1 MLGFVQFNNVSIFA
15 CKIIVTTLGQD
26 NTYQTPTKNQRRLT
40 STQKKKGLGKMQMG
54 GPAISIKKIFL
65 KYRPIPASFSF
76 IFILFSFQ
84 QIQFQFQQFKLKNA

>member
-40 STQKKKGLGKMQMG
+40 RNFHNTEFS
-54 GPAISIKKIFL
+54 GP
-65 KYRPIPASFSF
+65 
-76 IFILFSFQ
+76 
-84 QIQFQFQQFKLKNA
+84 